1 MNEDSGL
8 TDEHTG
14 EAFLLSDSNGE
25 LLVGEGD
32 LELLLVKEQSLASPT
47 EPSLFEGQQLLL

>member
-1 MNEDSGL
+1 MNSGL

-14 EAFLLSDSNGE
+14 EAFLLRDSKGE

-32 LELLLVKEQSLASPT
+32 LELLLVNEQSLASPT
-47 EPSLFEGQQLLL
+47 EPSLLGGQQLLL